1 MGSIPRAELGE
12 CPRALQQDHGSLPIR
27 VTVGQ
32 RTFEGEALVDTGFDD
47 DFAIQH
53 DKIANGAPP
62 DEYRTFR
69 LTDGSRVVAAI
80 YYGRLQ
86 IGDLPAVDVD
96 VSTVGDEPLLGRGE
110 TVHYRMIFDH
120 GRTLTAEPLRRR
132 PA

>member
-1 MGSIPRAELGE
+1 V
-12 CPRALQQDHGSLPIR
+12 ALAAVVSTHFPYLPIR

-69 LTDGSRVVAAI
+69 LADGSRVVAAI

-86 IGDLPAVDVD
+86 IGDLPPVDVD
-96 VSTVGDEPLLGRGE
+96 VSTVGDEPLLGRGV
-110 TVHYRMIFDH
+110 TDQYSLTFDH
-120 GRTLTAEPLRRR
+120 GRRLLVER
-132 PA
+132 